1 MDYFEPLRSC
11 EIFDPKTET
20 WTAAAPLAEKRWFG
34 AGAVLDGRAHVAGG
48 RSTHSGG
55 SRTMEIYDAAVEL
68 IRIRG
73 RKNPSKFLND
83 PISVNPQTSQLLHPP
98 ASLPPDPR
106 KMALQAR
113 VKADQLAVAV

>member
-1 MDYFEPLRSC
+1 MSACRKSRS
-11 EIFDPKTET
+11 
-20 WTAAAPLAEKRWFG
+20 AAA
-34 AGAVLDGRAHVAGG
+34 
-48 RSTHSGG
+48 RSTWSATA
-55 SRTMEIYDAAVEL
+55 SFYDAAVEL

-113 VKADQLAVAV
+113 VKADQLAVAHRAQVGQQKAQASVIHQKLRAEAKIE